1 MKGKSMSRNDRTR
14 VLFTNH
20 TGEVSGAERVLLQML
35 RGLDRQM
42 YEPTVLCA
50 ENGPLRAEVEMA
62 GVRCLSMPTVQA
74 RFTRNPRLLL
84 GYLGSLVHAIRVMRK
99 QIQAAAPDL
108 LHANTV
114 RAGIITT
121 VASIGTGIPVVWHV
135 HDILPSHPISTAIRW
150 LVWSSRRTRA
160 FAVSDATGKA
170 FVANASFGD
179 RVATLYNGVDLRRF
193 PAKATGSG
201 PRDRLSHEVGK
212 EHTALCLELGL
223 PESAFLFCQI
233 GQIAPRKGL
242 RELVTAF
249 AELAAANADTHL
261 LIVGEAIFNKDYEYR
276 DEVLALRD
284 QLGLQLRV
292 HFLGARRDVP
302 RIMRGIDV
310 LVLNSLQEPFGL
322 VLVEAVSS
330 GTAVLA
336 ANVGG
341 IPEIVTD
348 GETGWLVDPKNAA
361 SLAARMLHLITHR
374 EEMEAVQREAMQTI
388 CPRFSE
394 NRFLL
399 ELHTLYAALPFRRR
413 EKSNL
418 PANPSWQAG
427 VPGLALT
434 AGDSEGTGA

>member
-1 MKGKSMSRNDRTR
+1 MSHDSRTR

-35 RGLDRQM
+35 RGLDQQM

-50 ENGPLRAEVEMA
+50 ETGPLRAEVEMA
-62 GVRCLSMPTVQA
+62 GVRCLLMPAVQA
-74 RFTRNPRLLL
+74 RFTTNPRLLL
-84 GYLGSLVHAIRVMRK
+84 GYLGSLVRAIGIMRK
-99 QIQAAAPDL
+99 QIQAATPDL

-121 VASIGTGIPVVWHV
+121 VASIGTGIPVIWHV

-150 LVWSSRRTRA
+150 LVLSSRRTRA

-170 FVANASFGD
+170 FVADASFGD
-179 RVATLYNGVDLRRF
+179 RVATLYNGVDLRKF
-193 PAKATGSG
+193 PAKATGAEAQ
-201 PRDRLSHEVGK
+201 DRPNYKIGK
-212 EHTALCLELGL
+212 DHIALCTELGL

-249 AELAAANADTHL
+249 AKLVAANADAHL
-261 LIVGEAIFNKDYEYR
+261 LIAGEAIFNKDYEYR
-276 DEVLALRD
+276 DDVLALRD
-284 QLGLQLRV
+284 RLGLQLRV

-302 RIMRGIDV
+302 HIMRAIDV

-348 GETGWLVDPKNAA
+348 GETGWLVNPKEP
-361 SLAARMLHLITHR
+361 STIAARMLHLVTHR
-374 EEMEAVQREAMQTI
+374 EQLEVVQRAAMLTV

-394 NRFLL
+394 DRFLL
-399 ELHTLYAALPFRRR
+399 ELHTLYAALPLRRR

-418 PANPSWQAG
+418 QANQSWQAG

-434 AGDSEGTGA
+434 VEDSEGTGA

>member
-1 MKGKSMSRNDRTR
+1 MSQKDRTR

-35 RGLDRQM
+35 RGLDQQM
-42 YEPTVLCA
+42 YEPLVLCA
-50 ENGPLRAEVEMA
+50 ETGPLRAEVEMA
-62 GVRCLSMPTVQA
+62 GVRCLTMPAVQA
-74 RFTRNPRLLL
+74 RFTKNPRLLL
-84 GYLGSLVHAIRVMRK
+84 GYLGSLVRAIGIMRK
-99 QIQAAAPDL
+99 QIRSAAPDL

-121 VASIGTGIPVVWHV
+121 VASIGTDIPVVWHV

-150 LVWSSRRTRA
+150 LVSSSRRTRA

-170 FVANASFGD
+170 FVAKASFGD

-193 PAKATGSG
+193 PAKESGLEARHGSNQESDQG
-201 PRDRLSHEVGK
+201 HS
-212 EHTALCLELGL
+212 ALCTELGL
-223 PESAFLFCQI
+223 PASAFLFCQI

-249 AELAAANADTHL
+249 AELAAAHADAHL

-276 DEVLALRD
+276 DAVLALRD

-302 RIMRGIDV
+302 HIMRAIDV

-330 GTAVLA
+330 GTGVLA

-348 GETGWLVDPKNAA
+348 GETGWLVNPKDT
-361 SLAARMLHLITHR
+361 SMIAARMLHLVTHP
-374 EEMEAVQREAMQTI
+374 EELKPVQRAAMLTI

-394 NRFLL
+394 DRFLL
-399 ELHTLYAALPFRRR
+399 QLHTLYAALPLRRR
-413 EKSNL
+413 EKRNL
-418 PANPSWQAG
+418 QAANQSWQAG
-427 VPGLALT
+427 TSGLALT
-434 AGDSEGTGA
+434 VEDSEGTGA

>member
-1 MKGKSMSRNDRTR
+1 MPNNDRTR

-35 RGLDRQM
+35 RGLDQQM

-50 ENGPLRAEVEMA
+50 ETGPLRAEVETA
-62 GVRCLSMPTVQA
+62 GVRCLTMPAVQA
-74 RFTRNPRLLL
+74 RFTKNPRLLL
-84 GYLGSLVHAIRVMRK
+84 GYLGSLVGAIGGMRK
-99 QIQAAAPDL
+99 QILAATPDL

-121 VASIGTGIPVVWHV
+121 IASIGTGIPVVWHV
-135 HDILPSHPISTAIRW
+135 HDILPAHPISTAIRW
-150 LVWSSRRTRA
+150 LVSSSSRTRA

-170 FVANASFGD
+170 FVADASFGD

-193 PAKATGSG
+193 PAKATAAEAHDPSN
-201 PRDRLSHEVGK
+201 HEAGK
-212 EHTALCLELGL
+212 DHAALCAELGL
-223 PESAFLFCQI
+223 PLSAFLFCQI

-249 AELAAANADTHL
+249 AEFARANADGHL

-284 QLGLQLRV
+284 QLGLELRV

-302 RIMRGIDV
+302 HLMRAIDV

-322 VLVEAVSS
+322 VLVEAMSS

-348 GETGWLVDPKNAA
+348 GKTGWLVDPKDT
-361 SLAARMLHLITHR
+361 SMIAARMLHLVTHR
-374 EEMEAVQREAMQTI
+374 KQLEPVQQAAMRTA
-388 CPRFSE
+388 CPRFSQD
-394 NRFLL
+394 RFLS
-399 ELHTLYAALPFRRR
+399 ELHTLYAALPLRRR
-413 EKSNL
+413 EKSHL
-418 PANPSWQAG
+418 QANQSWQAG
-427 VPGLALT
+427 ASGLLNVE
-434 AGDSEGTGA
+434 DSEGTGA